1 MDPTSPEA
9 YNDSYS
15 YDYAAWNNNAHVSV
29 GDGSSVAE
37 NIGYGE
43 EPATMPPNM
52 PGVSNPNPYMYPP
65 QDTTTYSHD
74 PEEAE
79 TSALLEGSPQGH
91 CITEE
96 ELTEMCEGPLELD
109 KPTPMEVTANQDP
122 LFGRVYKIDK
132 PIGERPRE
140 YQLFINGLASIMSS
154 PER

>member
-15 YDYAAWNNNAHVSV
+15 YDYATWNNAHASV

-43 EPATMPPNM
+43 EPATEPPSM
-52 PGVSNPNPYMYPP
+52 SGINPNPYPYMP
-65 QDTTTYSHD
+65 QDTTTYSND
-74 PEEAE
+74 PEEADA
-79 TSALLEGSPQGH
+79 SALIEGSPQGPFY
-91 CITEE
+91 TEE

-122 LFGRVYKIDK
+122 LFGRVYKIDD
-132 PIGERPRE
+132 PIKERHRE
-140 YQLFINGLASIMSS
+140 
-154 PER
+154 